1 MATLGKYEYTIEE
14 GETRTVTDG
23 TRPLVCVTIKNAET
37 GQAVKLNNITNCIE
51 REDWL
56 EIAFNE
62 TVKTL
67 TDTPNCCLTGQ
78 VEWVSE

>member
-1 MATLGKYEYTIEE
+1 MAAIGIYEYEI
-14 GETRTVTDG
+14 TDG
-23 TRPLVCVTIKNAET
+23 GVRSLDGNDVVLKCIVITNTET
-37 GQAVKLNNITNCIE
+37 NQSVKLNNITNVFE

-62 TVKTL
+62 AVKTL

-78 VEWVSE
+78 VEWANE